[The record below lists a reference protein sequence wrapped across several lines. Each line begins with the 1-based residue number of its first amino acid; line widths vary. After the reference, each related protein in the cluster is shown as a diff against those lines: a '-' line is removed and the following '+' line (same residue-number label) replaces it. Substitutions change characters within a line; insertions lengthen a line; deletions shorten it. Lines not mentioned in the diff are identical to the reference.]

1 MVAVSAVEMLAGS
14 IIPLPFFPDSVRT
27 VLELLPFASMQNV
40 PLRIYSGDLADEAA
54 VSALALQVFWLAV
67 LVLLGK
73 LLMRRAEKKITVQG
87 G

>member
-1 MVAVSAVEMLAGS
+1 M
-14 IIPLPFFPDSVRT
+14 RT

-40 PLRIYSGDLADEAA
+40 PLRIYSGDLAGEAA
-54 VSALALQVFWLAV
+54 VLALALQVFWLAV

>member
-1 MVAVSAVEMLAGS
+1 MYRKVYKICEIINKAYEALALLLLVAMT
-14 IIPLPFFPDSVRT
+14 I
-27 VLELLPFASMQNV
+27 
-40 PLRIYSGDLADEAA
+40 
-54 VSALALQVFWLAV
+54 ALALQVFWLAV